1 MYGFSDQWKPMPLT
15 RLSALR
21 HGSSRYS
28 TPTRRSI
35 EHTFASLDD
44 RSGPYTPRQVPLEND
59 LPPSTGAP
67 LDGARDLG

>member
-1 MYGFSDQWKPMPLT
+1 M
-15 RLSALR
+15 
-21 HGSSRYS
+21 
-28 TPTRRSI
+28 
-35 EHTFASLDD
+35 FACLDD